1 VSVEGKEPK
10 LVTLPTNMRPGTTH
24 VLRIEVAK
32 NGETKAYLN

>member
-1 VSVEGKEPK
+1 VSVEGKEPA
-10 LVTLPTNMRPGTTH
+10 LVTLPTTIRPGATH